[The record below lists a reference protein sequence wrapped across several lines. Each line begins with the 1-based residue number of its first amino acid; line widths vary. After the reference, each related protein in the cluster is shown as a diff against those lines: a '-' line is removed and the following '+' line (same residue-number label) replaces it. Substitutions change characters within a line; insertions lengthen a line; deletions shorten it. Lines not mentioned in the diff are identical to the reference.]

1 MHTWLISWPTLRWMA
16 VALYTVTLSACSSL
30 NSVMG
35 GSSEQDALHALQ
47 WTYAADGI
55 RIAVTADPQLNQSGS
70 EPHNLV
76 LTVVQMADPNAYT
89 AAVSTKDKLSSLL
102 LANSPPPGMLALNR
116 VFISPG
122 EHRTITL
129 PRVEKAQYVG
139 LALGYYH
146 LDPSRSARLYR
157 IGVEVDS
164 SGLIVKTRHATPQP
178 LTIDLR
184 LGPSGIQ
191 ESPGT
196 RTPPVRLTKPQAG
209 PVAPAGA
216 TSTPV
221 TQP

>member
-1 MHTWLISWPTLRWMA
+1 MHPWLTSWLTLRWMTA
-16 VALYTVTLSACSSL
+16 ALCALALSACSSL
-30 NSVMG
+30 NSMMG

-55 RIAVTADPQLNQSGS
+55 QIAITADPQLNQSGS
-70 EPHNLV
+70 EPHNLM
-76 LTVVQMADPNAYT
+76 LAVVQMADPNAYT

-102 LANSPPPGMLALNR
+102 LASSPPPGMLALNR

-139 LALGYYH
+139 LVLGYYH

-164 SGLIVKTRHATPQP
+164 SGLIIKTRNATPEP
-178 LTIDLR
+178 LSIDLR
-184 LGPSGIQ
+184 LGASGIQ

-196 RTPPVRLTKPQAG
+196 RTPP
-209 PVAPAGA
+209 
-216 TSTPV
+216 SD
-221 TQP
+221 